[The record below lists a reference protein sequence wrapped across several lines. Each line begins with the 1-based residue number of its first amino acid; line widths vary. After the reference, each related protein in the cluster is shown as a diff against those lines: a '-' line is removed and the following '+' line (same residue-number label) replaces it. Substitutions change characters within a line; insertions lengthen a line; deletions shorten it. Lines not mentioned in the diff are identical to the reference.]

1 MGLTILRMIIQINHI
16 AEFIAL
22 LVSIYCYKRIKH
34 SFLKWIILYLAIV
47 LTGEL
52 IANYIFYI
60 KKGATTF
67 IYIWINIFSI
77 LFYNNVFYSLFEKER
92 IVRKIIIVTASI
104 LVLISLFL
112 FFFVYNYVEYKN
124 YVLITSGI
132 LLSCFACLYLYRQFM
147 KDDVEELLIKQ
158 SGFWMAAGVLIFYS
172 GLCMVYAL
180 HPIIDKNNLMIFG
193 IKLHNFFG
201 RVLSVF
207 LYSCLSVAVLVWE
220 KKRQV

>member
-1 MGLTILRMIIQINHI
+1 MRILKMIIQINHI

-22 LVSIYCYKRIKH
+22 MVSIFCYKRIKH
-34 SFLKWIILYLAIV
+34 SYLQWIIPYLALV

-52 IANYIFYI
+52 IASYIFSI
-60 KKGATTF
+60 LKGVNTF
-67 IYIWINIFSI
+67 IYIWINTFSI
-77 LFYNNVFYSLFEKER
+77 LFYNNVFYNLFEKER

-112 FFFVYNYVEYKN
+112 FFFVHNYMEYKN
-124 YVLITSGI
+124 YVFIVSGI

-147 KDDVEELLIKQ
+147 KDDVEDLLIKQ
-158 SGFWMAAGVLIFYS
+158 SGFWMAAGVLMFYS
-172 GLCMVYAL
+172 GICMVYAL
-180 HPIIDKNNLMIFG
+180 HPIIDKNNLMVFG

-220 KKRQV
+220 KKRQI